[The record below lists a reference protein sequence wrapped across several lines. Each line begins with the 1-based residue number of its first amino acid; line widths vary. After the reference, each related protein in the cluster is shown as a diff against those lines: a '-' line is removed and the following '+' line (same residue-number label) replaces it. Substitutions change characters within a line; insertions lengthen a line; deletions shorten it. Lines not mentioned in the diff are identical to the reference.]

1 MLKDFK
7 GVVMEELV
15 EFLRSVPLFSELED
29 MDLERIASVAV
40 KQKYHKDNIILIEEE
55 VGTTMFIITSGKVK
69 ISRISDDGREVIL
82 SILSEGDF
90 FGEMSLLDGQTRSA
104 NVTALDN
111 SELLM
116 LRREEFL
123 QMLYDY
129 PQIAINLLKELAQR
143 IRKSDEQIK
152 SLSLQD
158 ATGRVAST
166 IIRIAEDSG
175 MFRKGVV
182 EVPDL
187 PLQQDLANMAGTS
200 RETISRVIKALCNQG
215 HIKKESN
222 KILILNY
229 EEFKMIYA
237 K

>member
-1 MLKDFK
+1 
-7 GVVMEELV
+7 MEELI
-15 EFLRSVPLFSELED
+15 EFLKSVPLFSELED
-29 MDLERIASVAV
+29 MDLERISNVSV

-55 VGTTMFIITSGKVK
+55 VGTTMFIIIFGKVK

-116 LRREEFL
+116 LRREDFL

-175 MFRKGVV
+175 MFKKGVV

-200 RETISRVIKALCNQG
+200 RETISRVIKSLCNQG
-215 HIKKESN
+215 YLKKESN
-222 KILILNY
+222 KIIILDY
-229 EEFKMIYA
+229 DKFKMIFA

>member
-1 MLKDFK
+1 
-7 GVVMEELV
+7 MEELI
-15 EFLRSVPLFSELED
+15 EFLKGVPLFSELED
-29 MDLERIASVAV
+29 MDLERISQVSVR
-40 KQKYHKDNIILIEEE
+40 QKYHKDNIILIEEE
-55 VGTTMFIITSGKVK
+55 VGTTMFIIIYGKVK

-143 IRKSDEQIK
+143 IRRSDEQIK

-175 MFRKGVV
+175 MFKKGVV

-200 RETISRVIKALCNQG
+200 RETISRVIKSLCNQG
-215 HIKKESN
+215 YLKKESN
-222 KILILNY
+222 KILILDY
-229 EEFKMIYA
+229 DKFKMMFA